1 MIPKETIPTRYPDD
15 RSLDA
20 DLGAWWV
27 MHIKPN
33 CEKKMASYLMT
44 RNVSYYF
51 PTYTRK
57 TRVGNLG
64 RMRLAAVPVFKGY
77 ICFALSK
84 EDHHLLYGTDKLV
97 RIIKVEDQESFV
109 KELSAVAR
117 AIASGEHLAIRGGL
131 VPGKRVLI
139 LAGPLEGTEGVV
151 VGKPQVRQLALSVEM
166 FNQTVLVRLDPL
178 TPVEVL

>member
-1 MIPKETIPTRYPDD
+1 MIPKDTIPTRYPDD

-20 DLGAWWV
+20 DLGSWWV

-33 CEKKMASYLMT
+33 CEKQVASYLIT

-64 RMRLAAVPVFKGY
+64 RTRVAEVPVFRGY
-77 ICFALSK
+77 ICFALGK
-84 EDHHLLYGTDKLV
+84 EDHHLLYGTHKFV
-97 RIIKVEDQESFV
+97 RIIKVEDQERFV

-117 AIASGEHLAIRGGL
+117 AIVSGEHLTLRGGL

-151 VGKPQVRQLALSVEM
+151 VGKPQTRRLALSVKM
-166 FNQTVLVRLDPL
+166 FNQTVLVRMDPL
-178 TPVEVL
+178 TPLEVL